1 MKSNTVLILTC
12 IVWKDVCSP
21 YLECRQFGLNLH
33 RWHPCLPVQLP
44 VRTYCCLTVVLL
56 NVCVFQ
62 LWKVSMYQ
70 TGLSHIYKVA
80 MKKVSTCHC
89 VTLIIVR
96 ICKRSK
102 GLFTPSEN
110 WSESEKDQRTSKK
123 DQRINGKYQRKFILS
138 HSLLARSEQS
148 LKACLH

>member
-33 RWHPCLPVQLP
+33 RWYSCLPVQLS

-70 TGLSHIYKVA
+70 TELSHINKVA
-80 MKKVSTCHC
+80 MKKVSRYHC
-89 VTLIIVR
+89 VTLIISR
-96 ICKRSK
+96 ICKQSK
-102 GLFTPSEN
+102 GLFTLSVNDWSGASVWTRSSYLINLRNPSN
-110 WSESEKDQRTSKK
+110 LIRA
-123 DQRINGKYQRKFILS
+123 ILPATLQ
-138 HSLLARSEQS
+138 HWCWRSV
-148 LKACLH
+148 